1 MHDTRVDSTLTRSA
15 TADAEI
21 TAGEHTPAA
30 EASLRASDSPWMD
43 TLDIEDLKDGAKDQG
58 QTVKLTENPVT
69 QKKIQ
74 QKKIKKMDAGRTN
87 INPAL
92 ARQILYYIMKKNH
105 RCVAI
110 TFF

>member
-43 TLDIEDLKDGAKDQG
+43 TLDIEDLNDHREPKRPS
-58 QTVKLTENPVT
+58 TENEE
-69 QKKIQ
+69 KERKRALKISRQ
-74 QKKIKKMDAGRTN
+74 Q
-87 INPAL
+87 
-92 ARQILYYIMKKNH
+92 
-105 RCVAI
+105 
-110 TFF
+110 

>member
-43 TLDIEDLKDGAKDQG
+43 TLDIEDLNDGAKD
-58 QTVKLTENPVT
+58 L
-69 QKKIQ
+69 
-74 QKKIKKMDAGRTN
+74 
-87 INPAL
+87 
-92 ARQILYYIMKKNH
+92 RQRMRRSESEH
-105 RCVAI
+105 RKYRNNNEK
-110 TFF
+110 

>member
-43 TLDIEDLKDGAKDQG
+43 TLDIEDLNDGAKDLQ
-58 QTVKLTENPVT
+58 QRMRRSESEH
-69 QKKIQ
+69 QKYRDNNEK
-74 QKKIKKMDAGRTN
+74 
-87 INPAL
+87 
-92 ARQILYYIMKKNH
+92 
-105 RCVAI
+105 
-110 TFF
+110 

>member
-43 TLDIEDLKDGAKDQG
+43 TLDIEDLNDHREPKRPPLCEGLGDQSSSSR
-58 QTVKLTENPVT
+58 VKTSSTRSGCHPTCLCLVVCLLRESERVLG
-69 QKKIQ
+69 IA
-74 QKKIKKMDAGRTN
+74 D
-87 INPAL
+87 
-92 ARQILYYIMKKNH
+92 
-105 RCVAI
+105 
-110 TFF
+110 